1 MRAQEASCCHGQLG
15 QVLEKMPGRVAWA
28 PAACPAGLRG
38 AQHPSPRWDC
48 QPPAAGYEE
57 HLFPHRVLLV
67 HSNSDSKQPWRLG
80 EGSGLMAQSGL
91 RAEATLGGEGHSQ
104 APPLCE

>member
-1 MRAQEASCCHGQLG
+1 MDIWAKCYKKC
-15 QVLEKMPGRVAWA
+15 PGGWPGPKL
-28 PAACPAGLRG
+28 PALQGSG

-57 HLFPHRVLLV
+57 HLFPHKVLLV

-91 RAEATLGGEGHSQ
+91 RAEAALGGEGHSQ